1 MPILTPTFTALLREA
16 QFTKEMLGN
25 GATQI
30 REANYAS
37 KGVYFQAFTSL
48 STGLERIGKLCL
60 MLDHFIET
68 RGTFPTLRE
77 MKRQIGHKLELL
89 YTRSEE
95 VRRRRSINLRF
106 TKDLSAPVHQA
117 IMRVLHDFAEGDRYS
132 NIDILVGGN
141 SSADPVARWYREVD
155 MPLYEAR
162 VSQRKKDEIAQ
173 NARMADA
180 IMGAF
185 SSVLHTSETGDE
197 ITDFEDGSRRTGVW
211 KAVAP
216 HRQLAV
222 LQVIRYWTELIGQLE
237 HAAHGIPGEHIPYFG
252 EVFAL
257 FYNDDSYLK
266 TRKTWE
272 KV

>member
-1 MPILTPTFTALLREA
+1 MSVLTPTFNALLREA
-16 QFTKEMLGN
+16 QFTKEMLGT

-30 REANYAS
+30 RLANYAT
-37 KGVYFQAFTSL
+37 KGIYFQAFTSL

-77 MKRQIGHKLELL
+77 MKQQIGHKLELL
-89 YTRSEE
+89 YSRSQE
-95 VRRRRSINLRF
+95 VVQRHSIQLQF
-106 TKDLSAPVHQA
+106 TKDLSDPVHQA
-117 IMRVLHDFAEGDRYS
+117 IVRVLHAFAEGDRYS

-141 SSADPVARWYREVD
+141 SSSDPVARWFNEVD
-155 MPLYEAR
+155 MPLYTTR
-162 VSQRKKDEIAQ
+162 VSQKKKDQIESNAKLGAQ
-173 NARMADA
+173 L
-180 IMGAF
+180 MGAY

-211 KAVAP
+211 EAVAP

-237 HAAHGIPGEHIPYFG
+237 HSAHAVPGEHIPYFG
-252 EVFAL
+252 EVFAM

-266 TRKTWE
+266 SWKTWE
-272 KV
+272 KL

>member
-16 QFTKEMLGN
+16 QFTKEMLGT

-30 REANYAS
+30 REANYAN

-60 MLDHFIET
+60 LLDHFIET
-68 RGTFPTLRE
+68 RGAFPTQRV
-77 MKRQIGHKLELL
+77 MKQQIGHKLELL
-89 YTRSEE
+89 YTRSED
-95 VRRRRSINLRF
+95 VRQGRSINLRF
-106 TKDLSAPVHQA
+106 TKDLSEPAHQA

-132 NIDILVGGN
+132 NINNLVGSS
-141 SSADPVARWYREVD
+141 SSADPIGRWYREVD
-155 MPLYEAR
+155 MPLYVSR
-162 VSQRKKDEIAQ
+162 VSQRKKDAIEQ
-173 NARMADA
+173 NSRMADA
-180 IMGAF
+180 LMGSFA
-185 SSVLHTSETGDE
+185 SVFHTSETGEE
-197 ITDFEDGSRRTGVW
+197 ITDFEDGSRRTGIW

-237 HAAHGIPGEHIPYFG
+237 HAAHDIPGGHIPYFG
-252 EVFAL
+252 EVFAP
-257 FYNDDSYLK
+257 FYNDDAYLK
-266 TRKTWE
+266 TRKTWD